1 MLQLNLEFYT
11 RCMSE
16 VRAEGET
23 KVSETFG
30 LISARW
36 KQKRDRFL
44 LKRSRNFI
52 LF

>member
-23 KVSETFG
+23 KVSEHSSFPNEKIFVRYQVKNPD
-30 LISARW
+30 ISG
-36 KQKRDRFL
+36 
-44 LKRSRNFI
+44 
-52 LF
+52 